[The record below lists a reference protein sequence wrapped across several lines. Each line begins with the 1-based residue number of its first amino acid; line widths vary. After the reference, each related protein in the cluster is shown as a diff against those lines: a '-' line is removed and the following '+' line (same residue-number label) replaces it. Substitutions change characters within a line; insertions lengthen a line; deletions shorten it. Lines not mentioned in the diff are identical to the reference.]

1 MTEQPEARALFQSAY
16 ENRYTWAE
24 DFPGFTTD
32 VAVKKGEET
41 YTGKVRV
48 NSDLTVEVTEIADE
62 KVKESLYTQLRD
74 VITHRKRN
82 TFEKSHG
89 KNSFRFGETD
99 ASGSTEILVTGDAMG
114 SNYKVRGQE
123 ISQVS
128 RVMGRMAFTID
139 HKASLDTGSGYVSTN
154 YDAVFRNSQTGD
166 LMREMQFEDTYEKVG
181 DYYLMTRQ
189 VIHIHE
195 QGKVTTT
202 EFDFSN
208 IKLLQPAIAQ

>member
-1 MTEQPEARALFQSAY
+1 MTEQAEARALFQSAY

-24 DFPGFTTD
+24 DFPGFTAD
-32 VAVKKGEET
+32 VTVKQGEET

-48 NSDLTVEVTEIADE
+48 NSDLTVEVSDIEDE

-82 TFEKSHG
+82 AFEKSHG

-99 ASGSTEILVTGDAMG
+99 TSGATEILVTGDAMG
-114 SNYKVRGQE
+114 SNYKVRGKE

-139 HKASLDTGSGYVSTN
+139 HQASLDTGEGYVSTN
-154 YDAVFRNSQTGD
+154 YDAVFHNSQTGD
-166 LMREMQFEDTYEKVG
+166 LMRELQFEDTYEKVG

-189 VIHIHE
+189 VIHVNE
-195 QGKVTTT
+195 QNQITTT

-208 IKLLQPAIAQ
+208 IKLLQPAIA